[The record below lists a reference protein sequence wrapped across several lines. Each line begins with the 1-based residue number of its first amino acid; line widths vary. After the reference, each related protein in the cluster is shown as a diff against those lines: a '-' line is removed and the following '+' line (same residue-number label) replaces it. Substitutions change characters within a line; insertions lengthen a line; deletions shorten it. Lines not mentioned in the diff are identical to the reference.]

1 MDLNHLVSRVPV
13 APWSGTA
20 KIPWDDP
27 LFSERMLKEHLDQSH
42 GAASRPLALIDRQ
55 VQWMHDRLFQSRPR
69 RILDLGCGPGFYC
82 AGLGA
87 LGHRCV
93 GIDYGPAAIAYAQSQ
108 VAALPVDYR
117 LGDIRC
123 GDYGQGFDA
132 ALLIF
137 GEFNAF
143 APEDATAILTHI
155 RKSLAP
161 GGLLVL
167 EPHTEDYIRR
177 SGQRPPN
184 WFSALRS
191 VFSSRPHVCLHESL
205 WHPQERASTDRY
217 FVLED
222 SASRPCEYIST
233 HQAYSDAEYDELLLA
248 AGFSSVSRH
257 ESLSGGWDPDQ
268 TGLFVIVAA
277 A

>member
-1 MDLNHLVSRVPV
+1 MDLNQLVSRVPV
-13 APWSGTA
+13 VPWSGTS
-20 KIPWDDP
+20 KIPWNDP
-27 LFSERMLKEHLDQSH
+27 SFSERMLQEHLDQSH

-55 VQWMHDRLFQSRPR
+55 VRWIHQELLQSRSQ

-93 GIDYGPAAIAYAQSQ
+93 GIDYGPAAIAHAQSQ
-108 VAALPVDYR
+108 ADALPIDYC
-117 LGDIRC
+117 LADIRC
-123 GDYGQGFDA
+123 GGYGQNYDA

-143 APEDATAILTHI
+143 APEDAIAILRHA
-155 RKSLAP
+155 REALAP
-161 GGLLVL
+161 GGLLIL

-184 WFSALRS
+184 WFSAPRS
-191 VFSSRPHVCLHESL
+191 VFSSNPHVCLHESQ

-222 SASRPCEYIST
+222 GAARPCEYIST
-233 HQAYSDAEYDELLLA
+233 HQAYSDAEYEALLRE
-248 AGFSSVSRH
+248 AGFSTTRRH

-268 TGLFVIVAA
+268 TGLFVIVAIA
-277 A
+277 